1 MPLLQTGRESENGKT
16 LPPEG
21 GPTVLGD
28 TSVIMIKQERPDEAE
43 IRELAAKMVE
53 ANKAKMVAA
62 NQTATVQNASRTAL
76 QSQLF
81 ANNQTSLLNMVNRTG
96 LTTKG
101 LEKKQVTNIPEDK
114 KPIDEDS
121 QRGRFGW
128 VTLGKA
134 FIPYI
139 LRQGEQYCAVRMVEN
154 KLLNKYLSYLHA
166 DIYNCTCIRSYYIT
180 DAEARILNEINVRH
194 CDAQFG
200 RDHFTNKDLV
210 VRLQDAAEFY
220 SFLDVCYNK
229 LLLSSNNPNDKCGFI
244 RINGE
249 SVVPYTVRNNVKF
262 VPLFYFEGETDS
274 LKLKAEKLE
283 GWDLAYLKF
292 CCKVQGIRNELFA
305 SETCSV
311 ISLNDIK
318 SYFPSGTS
326 FEDYW
331 PSKVIDSQ
339 LLVSSKTQ
347 NANPSWTKQPA
358 GSVPVSATKP
368 VTPIQRSVPVAHTP
382 PMAGTPGPH
391 GNLPAAVING
401 WAAAN
406 IINGQQYQAM
416 VSQQSNIVRMAQ
428 AQSLQNNMT
437 ATTTYNNI
445 RPRSGPTGNATYYY
459 PQVGAA
465 MRSIF
470 LSLPLHFGQG
480 WYYIFSVP
488 QMEMVQQ
495 APPPLV
501 RTTLAANIPIGTPT
515 YASANVPGALHIL
528 HSDAAN
534 RVGYSTSLLKS
545 SQSRPSSNQPN
556 SAKPPPP
563 LIPVNGTNRYGTNPV
578 TDVIDL
584 SASQTGQRR
593 QQPSQAQN
601 GRMAKES
608 SIGKRMIQISDIPTF
623 GSHTPYQ
630 VKKVLVDNKMVP
642 CINAK
647 PYIYSELLMTLP
659 DLVKHF
665 FPNTPVVG
673 VQKILQDVLN
683 VNLYR
688 GNRAQMETLRLAGK
702 CVTEGDNLPLIQVR
716 DVMQYMPQMK
726 YVLEHN
732 KNDPLAKRQRTS

>member
-1 MPLLQTGRESENGKT
+1 MVHGFHFCGLYFS
-16 LPPEG
+16 G

-428 AQSLQNNMT
+428 AQSLQNNV
-437 ATTTYNNI
+437 
-445 RPRSGPTGNATYYY
+445 SF
-459 PQVGAA
+459 
-465 MRSIF
+465 SI
-470 LSLPLHFGQG
+470 S
-480 WYYIFSVP
+480 
-488 QMEMVQQ
+488 
-495 APPPLV
+495 
-501 RTTLAANIPIGTPT
+501 
-515 YASANVPGALHIL
+515 NV
-528 HSDAAN
+528 
-534 RVGYSTSLLKS
+534 
-545 SQSRPSSNQPN
+545 
-556 SAKPPPP
+556 
-563 LIPVNGTNRYGTNPV
+563 
-578 TDVIDL
+578 
-584 SASQTGQRR
+584 
-593 QQPSQAQN
+593 
-601 GRMAKES
+601 
-608 SIGKRMIQISDIPTF
+608 
-623 GSHTPYQ
+623 
-630 VKKVLVDNKMVP
+630 
-642 CINAK
+642 
-647 PYIYSELLMTLP
+647 
-659 DLVKHF
+659 
-665 FPNTPVVG
+665 
-673 VQKILQDVLN
+673 
-683 VNLYR
+683 
-688 GNRAQMETLRLAGK
+688 
-702 CVTEGDNLPLIQVR
+702 
-716 DVMQYMPQMK
+716 
-726 YVLEHN
+726 
-732 KNDPLAKRQRTS
+732 

>member
-1 MPLLQTGRESENGKT
+1 MAKNLSAKQGSTTAFGVT
-16 LPPEG
+16 YLPQ
-21 GPTVLGD
+21 
-28 TSVIMIKQERPDEAE
+28 IKQESPDEAE
-43 IRELAAKMVE
+43 IREMAAKMVE
-53 ANKAKMVAA
+53 ANKAKMLAA
-62 NQTATVQNASRTAL
+62 GQTQSNQAQGRMGLQNQIMAGGQASIMNYMR
-76 QSQLF
+76 
-81 ANNQTSLLNMVNRTG
+81 NNSAA
-96 LTTKG
+96 KPP
-101 LEKKQVTNIPEDK
+101 EKKQQPTNIPEDK

-139 LRQGEQYCAVRMVEN
+139 IRQGEQYCAVRMVEI

-194 CDAQFG
+194 CDSQFG

-210 VRLQDAAEFY
+210 VRLQDASEFY
-220 SFLDVCYNK
+220 NFLDVCYNK
-229 LLLSSNNPNDKCGFI
+229 LLLSSSNPKDKCGFI

-249 SVVPYTVRNNVKF
+249 SVVPYTVRLNVKY

-339 LLVSSKTQ
+339 LLVCSKNQ

-358 GSVPVSATKP
+358 GAVPVSATKP
-368 VTPIQRSVPVAHTP
+368 VAPIQRSVPVAHTP
-382 PMAGTPGPH
+382 PIAGTPGPH

-416 VSQQSNIVRMAQ
+416 VSQQNNIVRMAQ
-428 AQSLQNNMT
+428 AQAAQSLQNNLTLTTPSYT
-437 ATTTYNNI
+437 AGV
-445 RPRSGPTGNATYYY
+445 RMRTGQPGGASYYY
-459 PQVGAA
+459 PQV
-465 MRSIF
+465 
-470 LSLPLHFGQG
+470 
-480 WYYIFSVP
+480 P
-488 QMEMVQQ
+488 QMGIVQQ
-495 APPPLV
+495 PPPPLV
-501 RTTLAANIPIGTPT
+501 RTTLSGATNSLPMGTT
-515 YASANVPGALHIL
+515 TAYSGANVPSALQIL
-528 HSDAAN
+528 HTDPTRSA
-534 RVGYSTSLLKS
+534 YTSSLHKS
-545 SQSRPSSNQPN
+545 SQQSRSNSNQSN
-556 SAKPPPP
+556 QVKAPPP
-563 LIPVNGTNRYGTNPV
+563 LIPVNGTNRYGSYPGA
-578 TDVIDL
+578 DVIDL
-584 SASQTGQRR
+584 SSSQQSQRQSQTQ
-593 QQPSQAQN
+593 QN
-601 GRMAKES
+601 GRTS
-608 SIGKRMIQISDIPTF
+608 SNKDTGSGKRLIHIGEIPT
-623 GSHTPYQ
+623 SKLSNAYQ
-630 VKKVLVDNKMVP
+630 VQRALVDNRMIP
-642 CINAK
+642 CINAR
-647 PYIYSELLMTLP
+647 PHISTELLMTLP
-659 DLVKHF
+659 DLVMSF
-665 FPNTPVVG
+665 FPNTPVIA

-683 VNLYR
+683 VNLYQ
-688 GNRAQMETLRLAGK
+688 GNRAQMETLMKAGK
-702 CVTEGDNLPLIQVR
+702 CRSETDLLPLIQVR

-732 KNDPLAKRQRTS
+732 RNGQGAKRQRTS